1 MIDLSLPNG
10 LQITGAEHPAPNYQ
24 ILIGGKD
31 ISPDIRPRLIGLTL
45 TDARGFEADTVE
57 LSLDDSDGKLEM
69 PPRGVKMRVYLGW
82 RGKPLVDKGEFTIDE
97 LEHNG
102 APDTLTIRGKSADL
116 RGSMNKLVSRSW
128 HEATVGDIVKQL
140 AEKHSLK
147 PACAAELQSIAI
159 AHIDQS
165 QESDLAFL
173 TRLSKMYGAIATVKA
188 GRLLFIAPGKSVSA
202 SGTSLPPLHITRS
215 SGDQHSF
222 SVADRDAYTGVVAY
236 WHDPK
241 TGKTSTTSARR
252 KKKAEEPLPVG
263 VTVNKKDRE
272 LLVGDSE
279 NVKTLR
285 HIYANKQNAMR
296 AAMSEW
302 SKLQRGVA
310 EFSITLANGMPEAF
324 PEQPVTVS
332 GFKPQIDAA
341 DWVAV
346 KVVHNVTDSGYTSQI
361 SFEVS
366 VKELPDV
373 NGDDNE

>member
-31 ISPDIRPRLIGLTL
+31 ISPDIRPRLIGMTL
-45 TDARGFEADTVE
+45 TDARGFEADSVE

-69 PPRGVKMRVYLGW
+69 PPRGVKMRVFLGW

-128 HEATVGDIVKQL
+128 HETTVGDIVKQL

-147 PACAAELQSIAI
+147 PACAAGLQSIAI

-202 SGTSLPPLHITRS
+202 SGKPLPPLHITRS

-241 TGKTSTTSARR
+241 AGKTSTTSARR

-310 EFSITLANGMPEAF
+310 EFSITLANGMPEEF

-332 GFKPQIDAA
+332 GFKQ
-341 DWVAV
+341 
-346 KVVHNVTDSGYTSQI
+346 
-361 SFEVS
+361 
-366 VKELPDV
+366 
-373 NGDDNE
+373 